1 MRVVPTGPEPEGVP
15 CDEEPCM
22 LSMRSKTEQYLE
34 RRRLLKVE
42 KNRLVLWL
50 GWSWSNLCITAWIV
64 VDGLGLLHTTRYAL
78 LVAAQLGFCVMLGSD
93 YDVNSIVEEH
103 PAFMRGGAVFG
114 ALVPALI
121 LAVHLARSGGR
132 DLSSLSWRA
141 GVLCCGG
148 VVNVWAAVRAPDI
161 AKMHRGD
168 LPLPSECVTL
178 WQAFVVAVLALL
190 QLSLLTGH
198 GALGATPHAAHP
210 EVHALFLSI
219 AVLEL
224 AFLCW
229 LLVARHPRLGRAGPG
244 GGWAQTGP
252 TARLVVGLCAVGVG
266 GALWEVVET
275 LLLSEGERVAARGGG
290 GAEEY
295 RDDLPRQLAQLL
307 LFTAPPLLAYR
318 YRGVVFGACA
328 KLFEREHR
336 LRDGTFIASLLAG
349 ARVRVG
355 DTYYVPSAV
364 FSAVAGS
371 QAVRTGAGDT
381 YYDEGMG
388 TGEGEGVATRWYG
401 GVVDSVEV
409 DRFVV
414 SFPAGSAMPPAAS
427 RARRVVVPAA
437 AASMPAAELFR
448 CACASL
454 YQVRASEVGKG
465 EMLAVDASAR
475 LGLPPILSKT
485 SLPTPLSAS
494 LLRQACRPG
503 QTDIFVLHSW
513 HDERR
518 GRLEALA
525 RCAARFEAQ
534 HGREPTLWLDSVC
547 VDPAFQEEALLC
559 LPIYMQSCAS
569 VLVLCGPSFFERL
582 WCVWE
587 LYTAFAFGDGSLSLA
602 FALLRAP
609 GAAEEQQ
616 QQQQQQQ
623 QSSPPAVGRSA
634 SAEVARASL
643 RASLKAFS
651 LARAHCSNPNEE
663 KRLRTAINAAPGG
676 TSAFEAT
683 IRGLAERLTEASA
696 GIGDVDLRDQ
706 CIVIS
711 PLLATT
717 RTPPLHQRALVSR
730 PNITDS
736 VMF

>member
-1 MRVVPTGPEPEGVP
+1 M
-15 CDEEPCM
+15 
-22 LSMRSKTEQYLE
+22 E
-34 RRRLLKVE
+34 RRRSLKVE
-42 KNRLVLWL
+42 MNRLVLWL
-50 GWSWSNLCITAWIV
+50 GWSWSNLCITAWII
-64 VDGLGLLHTTRYAL
+64 VDGLGFLHTTRYAL

-93 YDVNSIVEEH
+93 YDVNSIVEAH
-103 PAFMRGGAVFG
+103 PAFMRSGAVFG

-190 QLSLLTGH
+190 QLSLLAGH
-198 GALGATPHAAHP
+198 GVLGATPHAAHP
-210 EVHALFLSI
+210 EVHALFLAI
-219 AVLEL
+219 AVAEL

-229 LLVARHPRLGRAGPG
+229 LLAARHPRLGSAGPG

-266 GALWEVVET
+266 GALWEVAET
-275 LLLSEGERVAARGGG
+275 LLLSEGEVVAARAGGG
-290 GAEEY
+290 SGEELY
-295 RDDLPRQLAQLL
+295 RDDLPRLVGQLL
-307 LFTAPPLLAYR
+307 LFTVPPLLAYR
-318 YRGVVFGACA
+318 CRGVVFGACA

-355 DTYYVPSAV
+355 DTYYVPSV
-364 FSAVAGS
+364 VVGGS
-371 QAVRTGAGDT
+371 QAVRTRAAGDT
-381 YYDEGMG
+381 YYSEGQG
-388 TGEGEGVATRWYG
+388 GGGEEGAATRWFA
-401 GVVDSVEV
+401 GVVESVGA

-414 SFPAGSAMPPAAS
+414 SFPAGSTVPPSAS
-427 RARRVVVPAA
+427 RARRVVVPAV

-454 YQVRASEVGKG
+454 YQVRASEVGKD
-465 EMLAVDASAR
+465 EMLTADASAR
-475 LGLPPILSKT
+475 LGMPPMLGKT

-518 GRLEALA
+518 SRLEALA

-547 VDPAFQEEALLC
+547 VDPAFQVR
-559 LPIYMQSCAS
+559 P
-569 VLVLCGPSFFERL
+569 
-582 WCVWE
+582 
-587 LYTAFAFGDGSLSLA
+587 LA
-602 FALLRAP
+602 
-609 GAAEEQQ
+609 
-616 QQQQQQQ
+616 
-623 QSSPPAVGRSA
+623 
-634 SAEVARASL
+634 
-643 RASLKAFS
+643 
-651 LARAHCSNPNEE
+651 
-663 KRLRTAINAAPGG
+663 
-676 TSAFEAT
+676 
-683 IRGLAERLTEASA
+683 
-696 GIGDVDLRDQ
+696 VD
-706 CIVIS
+706 
-711 PLLATT
+711 
-717 RTPPLHQRALVSR
+717 
-730 PNITDS
+730 
-736 VMF
+736 